1 MSELTCRRCCI
12 SNPQEFDIS
21 CLIVDTSLV
30 SCITQIYKSVL
41 SRRTNCHSSKKT
53 REKKTAHL
61 TQIEDSCK
69 QCGDGKESAGFVII
83 LYPGKCP
90 AQEI

>member
-1 MSELTCRRCCI
+1 
-12 SNPQEFDIS
+12 
-21 CLIVDTSLV
+21 LV
-30 SCITQIYKSVL
+30 SCITQVYKSIL
-41 SRRTNCHSSKKT
+41 LRRTKCHSSET
-53 REKKTAHL
+53 REKETAHL

-83 LYPGKCP
+83 LYPEKCP